1 VASPIT
7 GVLQQRRDP
16 MGGKQDSWVCCDPNG
31 REWNGAHFDFL
42 QLIKLVSCFQG
53 SPLSKLF
60 DQGTINYL
68 TATKQIPYLSRGQKQ
83 IPCITSKT
91 NFFC

>member
-31 REWNGAHFDFL
+31 REWKQRKPKKLLNLAIYN
-42 QLIKLVSCFQG
+42 QL
-53 SPLSKLF
+53 
-60 DQGTINYL
+60 
-68 TATKQIPYLSRGQKQ
+68 
-83 IPCITSKT
+83 
-91 NFFC
+91 